1 MSFEVGEKLQGRTQ
15 TLIDRSI
22 RNGYMYVKLP
32 TDLRGWKAWN
42 KKWIEINF
50 ENNIID
56 KNKNSVILS
65 VYRNEKSGSI
75 GLRNVVYQQKFGS
88 QNAVIFRCK

>member
-1 MSFEVGEKLQGRTQ
+1 MNFEEEKKQ
-15 TLIDRSI
+15 TLIHKTI
-22 RNGYMYVKLP
+22 KNGYLYVKLP
-32 TDLRGWKAWN
+32 TNLRSWKAWN
-42 KKWIEINF
+42 KKWIEIKF
-50 ENNIID
+50 ENNNID

-75 GLRNVVYQQKFGS
+75 GLRNVVYQQKFQS